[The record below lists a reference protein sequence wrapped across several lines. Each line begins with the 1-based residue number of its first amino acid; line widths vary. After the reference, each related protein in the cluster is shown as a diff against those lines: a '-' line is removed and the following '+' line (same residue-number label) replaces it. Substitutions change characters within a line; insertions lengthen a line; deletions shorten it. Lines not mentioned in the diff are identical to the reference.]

1 MVPLEYIFRF
11 LIKIYP
17 WNIIKSLTGKSG
29 HRVVK
34 TKYIYEYIFLKL
46 HDLHGANNQFLF
58 A

>member
-11 LIKIYP
+11 LIKIYH

-34 TKYIYEYIFLKL
+34 T
-46 HDLHGANNQFLF
+46 
-58 A
+58 